1 MEKQSP
7 KGSRN
12 TVQVL
17 LWTVMIAV
25 MVLLFVHFMQ
35 DNRQRILQQNAN
47 YVADSARQRASEID
61 RVLREASEQIGML
74 SYYLSDYLTAPV
86 VTPEDLRRLEEHS
99 SFDYVRF
106 VNADGLNI
114 SSDGREND
122 ATDREYYQEGMA
134 GKGGTSV
141 TLNSRI
147 TNETLVNFYTPVYYE
162 GQIIGVLRGVFLA
175 QVRMQQLLDSTFFGE
190 EATTYLCLQDGTIIA
205 GCGPD
210 LHYGYENGVRKLLLS
225 ESGLEPKMVE
235 QVTSAF
241 REGRSTS
248 FTFFDGRN
256 TGNGFITRLNTNNW
270 YLLQTFPAQVTGSFF
285 RESIHTGVV
294 LVFSLVGLF
303 VLYIAFVLFT
313 SYRQR
318 RRLMAENQDMD
329 YILRGMPMLFTQF
342 ILIDLERNT
351 YRYLRG
357 SKPSLPDIAPSG
369 QYALLRERI
378 VQDVAA
384 PADRARMR
392 EFLSRE
398 QMRKLQF
405 EDSSI
410 EHQSLQDGIW
420 ARLNVV
426 CVQKHD
432 GIPVKILLAK
442 QNITEVRR
450 KEIQRQ
456 ETLQKAMHDAEKANI
471 AKSTFLF
478 NMSHDLRTPMNAIIG
493 FTTLAQR
500 HLNDSAAM
508 QEYLEKIQNS
518 SQILLGI
525 INDVLDL
532 ARIES
537 GKTTLHPEPGD
548 LRSTAEALREMFE
561 ESMETSGITFRMEM
575 AVSNPLVVFD
585 SLRLSQILI
594 NLLSNARKFT
604 HPGGSVACRIQ
615 QEGTQENS
623 AQFCMTVSDTG
634 IGISPEFLPNIF
646 GAFERER
653 TSTVAGIQGTGLGL
667 SIVKELVEMMNGTV
681 TVESTVGKGSTFILH
696 LAFPI
701 AEPQALIPSNAA
713 KKATPG
719 SAGKRLLLVE
729 DNELNREIALEIL
742 TEAGYQVETAN
753 DGNVAVDMVSQS
765 KPGYYNLIL
774 MDIQMPTMDG
784 YRATRLIR
792 ALPDPALANIPIA
805 AMTAN
810 AFDEDKQRA
819 REAGMN
825 AHVAKPLNIQ
835 QLMETITALLA
846 AK

>member
-7 KGSRN
+7 KGNRN

-25 MVLLFVHFMQ
+25 MVLLFVRFMQ
-35 DNRQRILQQNAN
+35 DNRQRIMQQNAN

-61 RVLREASEQIGML
+61 RILSEASEQIGML

-86 VTPEDLRRLEEHS
+86 VTPEDLQRLEEHS

-134 GKGGTSV
+134 GKSGTSV

-175 QVRMQQLLDSTFFGE
+175 QVRMQQLLESTFFGV
-190 EATTYLCLQDGTIIA
+190 EATTYLCLQDGTVIA

-210 LHYGYENGVRKLLLS
+210 LYYGYENGVRKLLLS
-225 ESGLEPKMVE
+225 ESGLEPEMVE
-235 QVTSAF
+235 RVTNAF

-256 TGNGFITRLNTNNW
+256 TGNGFITRLSANNW

-313 SYRQR
+313 SHRQR

-342 ILIDLERNT
+342 VLIDLDRNT

-384 PADRARMR
+384 PADRARIR

-398 QMRKLQF
+398 QMCKLQF

-420 ARLNVV
+420 ARLNAV

-456 ETLQKAMHDAEKANI
+456 ETLQKAMHDAEQANI
-471 AKSTFLF
+471 AKSAFLF

-561 ESMETSGITFRMEM
+561 ESMESSGITFRMVLD
-575 AVSNPLVVFD
+575 VSNPLVVFD

-604 HPGGSVACRIQ
+604 HSGGSVVCRIQ
-615 QEGTQENS
+615 QEGTRENS
-623 AQFCMTVSDTG
+623 AQFCMTVADTG

-667 SIVKELVEMMNGTV
+667 SIVKELVEMMNGTI

-713 KKATPG
+713 KKATPD

-742 TEAGYQVETAN
+742 KDAGYQVETAN
-753 DGNVAVDMVSQS
+753 DGNVAVDMISQS
-765 KPGYYNLIL
+765 KPGYFDLIL

-784 YRATRLIR
+784 YQATRLIR

-835 QLMETITALLA
+835 QLMETITTLLA
-846 AK
+846 AE

>member
-134 GKGGTSV
+134 GKSGTSV

-175 QVRMQQLLDSTFFGE
+175 QVRMQQLLESTFFGV
-190 EATTYLCLQDGTIIA
+190 EATTYLCLQDGTVIA

-210 LHYGYENGVRKLLLS
+210 LYYGYENGVRKLLLS
-225 ESGLEPKMVE
+225 ESGLEPEMVE
-235 QVTSAF
+235 RVTNAF

-256 TGNGFITRLNTNNW
+256 TGNGFITRLSANNW

-313 SYRQR
+313 SHRQR

-342 ILIDLERNT
+342 VLIDLDRNT

-384 PADRARMR
+384 PADRARIR

-398 QMRKLQF
+398 QMCKLQF

-420 ARLNVV
+420 ARLNAV

-561 ESMETSGITFRMEM
+561 ESMESSGITFRMVLD
-575 AVSNPLVVFD
+575 VSNPLVVFD

-604 HPGGSVACRIQ
+604 HSGGSVVCRIQ
-615 QEGTQENS
+615 QEGTRENS
-623 AQFCMTVSDTG
+623 AQFCMTVADTG

-667 SIVKELVEMMNGTV
+667 SIVKELVEMMNGTI
-681 TVESTVGKGSTFILH
+681 TVESTVRKGSTFTLQ

-701 AEPQALIPSNAA
+701 ADPQALISSKTA
-713 KKATPG
+713 KNTMPD

-742 TEAGYQVETAN
+742 KDAGYQVETAN
-753 DGNVAVDMVSQS
+753 DGNVAVDMISQS
-765 KPGYYNLIL
+765 KPGYFDLIL

-784 YRATRLIR
+784 YQATRLIR

-835 QLMETITALLA
+835 QLMETITTLLA
-846 AK
+846 AE

>member
-235 QVTSAF
+235 QVTNAF

-248 FTFFDGRN
+248 FTFLDGRN

-342 ILIDLERNT
+342 VLIDLDRNT

-357 SKPSLPDIAPSG
+357 SRPGLPGIAPSG
-369 QYALLRERI
+369 QYALLQERI

-537 GKTTLHPEPGD
+537 GKTTLHPEPGA

-561 ESMETSGITFRMEM
+561 ES
-575 AVSNPLVVFD
+575 L
-585 SLRLSQILI
+585 
-594 NLLSNARKFT
+594 
-604 HPGGSVACRIQ
+604 
-615 QEGTQENS
+615 
-623 AQFCMTVSDTG
+623 
-634 IGISPEFLPNIF
+634 
-646 GAFERER
+646 
-653 TSTVAGIQGTGLGL
+653 
-667 SIVKELVEMMNGTV
+667 
-681 TVESTVGKGSTFILH
+681 
-696 LAFPI
+696 
-701 AEPQALIPSNAA
+701 EPS
-713 KKATPG
+713 
-719 SAGKRLLLVE
+719 
-729 DNELNREIALEIL
+729 
-742 TEAGYQVETAN
+742 
-753 DGNVAVDMVSQS
+753 
-765 KPGYYNLIL
+765 
-774 MDIQMPTMDG
+774 
-784 YRATRLIR
+784 
-792 ALPDPALANIPIA
+792 
-805 AMTAN
+805 
-810 AFDEDKQRA
+810 
-819 REAGMN
+819 
-825 AHVAKPLNIQ
+825 
-835 QLMETITALLA
+835 
-846 AK
+846 